1 MRHGCC
7 DQRQRFAGSS
17 VETFQR
23 IGGYRPEIRLQ
34 RKYFL
39 ISFISIAV
47 MRIVSWELDLLF
59 SLYFLL
65 LMNVV
70 TAFPN
75 FVKTWFLL
83 FLMEVV
89 FLISFWDVA
98 QVT

>member
-1 MRHGCC
+1 
-7 DQRQRFAGSS
+7 
-17 VETFQR
+17 
-23 IGGYRPEIRLQ
+23 
-34 RKYFL
+34 
-39 ISFISIAV
+39 
-47 MRIVSWELDLLF
+47 
-59 SLYFLL
+59 
-65 LMNVV
+65 MNVV